1 MHNLDCRLAPIT
13 AIQTTVPT
21 NLVYASPPKHAE
33 LEVAEH
39 VAVSRDDAEWMQWLE
54 GDIGGALNAYGH
66 LRLNEIVHFLG
77 RLDPESS
84 RNDALHGSA

>member
-1 MHNLDCRLAPIT
+1 MEE
-13 AIQTTVPT
+13 
-21 NLVYASPPKHAE
+21 LVERPSPPSKQPFQPIWFTQALPSPAE